1 MRRVLCVPLAVSAGF
16 PAIASGQLPVWG
28 LKPGGHAALPEAFA
42 VLGFAFYMQ
51 VRTPKYDNMII

>member
-1 MRRVLCVPLAVSAGF
+1 MPLAVSAGF